1 MAKYE
6 IAIEFKSNHVTR
18 PVLHQTVG
26 AAVHTRPEINEVM
39 LRCLSATTAAKE
51 AVDKYND
58 DVPPLKNRAGNRVRV
73 TLAVGPQKG

>member
-1 MAKYE
+1 
-6 IAIEFKSNHVTR
+6 
-18 PVLHQTVG
+18 
-26 AAVHTRPEINEVM
+26 M